1 MLFMILLGLSL
12 APASLAAE
20 PQTRHVQPEAPAVV
34 PPFES
39 LETRKDCPDL
49 SPRIAEERQR
59 GMRPRR
65 LDELPPGLLEF
76 AVHREVDGCPIRAV
90 VHENAAQGDFRGR

>member
-1 MLFMILLGLSL
+1 MLLMILLGLSL
-12 APASLAAE
+12 APANLAAE
-20 PQTRHVQPEAPAVV
+20 PQTRHAQPEAFAIV

-39 LETRKDCPDL
+39 VETRKDCPDL

-59 GMRPRR
+59 GIRPRR
-65 LDELPPGLLEF
+65 LDELPPGLLEY

-90 VHENAAQGDFRGR
+90 VHENAGEDGFRRR